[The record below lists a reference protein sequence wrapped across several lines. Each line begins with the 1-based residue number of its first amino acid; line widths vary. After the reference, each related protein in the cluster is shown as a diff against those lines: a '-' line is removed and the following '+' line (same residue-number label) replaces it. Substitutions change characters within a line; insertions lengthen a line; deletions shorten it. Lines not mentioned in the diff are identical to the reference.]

1 VRPETKPTNN
11 QIMKS
16 KLSTWR
22 NLAILTVLFVT
33 PASLRADAITDWNA
47 ITVQATVT
55 GARPGPTGVFDI
67 ATVHA
72 AMYDAVQAI
81 EKRFEPY
88 FVSIPGASGSSAAAV
103 AKAAH
108 DVLVNRFPSQTAAL
122 DTAYAQ
128 YLSTNGLSATDHR
141 VSGHCVS

>member
-1 VRPETKPTNN
+1 MRPETNPVNN

-33 PASLRADAITDWNA
+33 PASLRADAIADWNA

-55 GARPGPTGVFDI
+55 GARPGSTIVL
-67 ATVHA
+67 
-72 AMYDAVQAI
+72 
-81 EKRFEPY
+81 
-88 FVSIPGASGSSAAAV
+88 IPGASGSSAAV
-103 AKAAH
+103 AGKTAH
-108 DVLVNRFPSQTAAL
+108 DVLVNRFPAQTAAL

-128 YLSTNGLSATDHR
+128 YLSTNGLSATDLR
-141 VSGHCVS
+141 VSGHCLS